1 MNILIWNE
9 CYVAGGADWSLIDLV
24 LHWPNSE
31 DTFVLYINN
40 SHEGLELLKEKMPSN
55 VEVREFESIME
66 FTETVTLN
74 RFFKHRLIKKLVLA
88 LSIPINYFVYKR
100 EISGN
105 NFDALF
111 GAL

>member
-40 SHEGLELLKEKMPSN
+40 IP
-55 VEVREFESIME
+55 
-66 FTETVTLN
+66 
-74 RFFKHRLIKKLVLA
+74 KLCIV
-88 LSIPINYFVYKR
+88 
-100 EISGN
+100 
-105 NFDALF
+105 
-111 GAL
+111 